1 MGRAGGRGTAAAQTL
16 RKKTSLQGMREFKV
30 TKADRLDYGV
40 GDRVRHVKFGSGV
53 VTAIQD
59 GARDYEVTVQFD
71 RVGVKRM
78 FASFAKLQRE

>member
-1 MGRAGGRGTAAAQTL
+1 MGSRGRRMAGAQTL
-16 RKKTSLQGMREFKV
+16 RKKMPQQNLREFKV
-30 TKADRLDYGV
+30 KKADRLDYGV